1 MNLKKSPI
9 SSFKKVKRELKY
21 TKGFYNRRIQ
31 AEIESNKDSDD
42 KDIRDTTNFKIYAF
56 WIESQFS

>member
-42 KDIRDTTNFKIYAF
+42 KDIRDTTKVQDILLLDR
-56 WIESQFS
+56 ISI